1 MDAVNLQGV
10 WLNFPVA
17 TVVVKGHGFKGM
29 TPRPLEA
36 GGGGAGKTKRE
47 AQAVSHEFVMAQM
60 REYEREKEEQELID
74 LVLFLDMV

>member
-10 WLNFPVA
+10 WLSFPVGVA
-17 TVVVKGHGFKGM
+17 KGKGFKGM

-36 GGGGAGKTKRE
+36 GGGAGKTKRE
-47 AQAVSHEFVMAQM
+47 SQAVSHEFVMAQM